1 MNDSFK
7 LDTGTKVLIKIECGY
22 DKCAGVMTKI
32 QIKSIVAD
40 ELKEGVRVW
49 IESKI
54 EVEHLPLRK
63 KKKDWPRRK
72 RKR

>member
-1 MNDSFK
+1 M
-7 LDTGTKVLIKIECGY
+7 IKIECRY

-32 QIKSIVAD
+32 QIKSLVAD

-54 EVEHLPLRK
+54 EVEHLPLRN
-63 KKKDWPRRK
+63 KKKD
-72 RKR
+72 